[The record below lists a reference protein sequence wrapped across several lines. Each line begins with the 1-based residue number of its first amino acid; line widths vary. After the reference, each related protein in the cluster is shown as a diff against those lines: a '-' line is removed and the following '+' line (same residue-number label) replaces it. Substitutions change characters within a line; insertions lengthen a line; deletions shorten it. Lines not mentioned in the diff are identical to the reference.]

1 MLSVS
6 ILHGALETY
15 VKGVKSTQQ
24 VTSPRA
30 STFLALSQRTAVNCV
45 EQLLWILVLYEGL
58 AGDTVEQSQ
67 LVQLETVNTRSNEEE
82 VAGARLE
89 VESGGNTLI
98 NVRKPALSVFSVIS
112 KVCLLFG
119 EGGHGEGRGGGDDGG
134 GGGHCTVLVTLS
146 I

>member
-15 VKGVKSTQQ
+15 VKGVKSTQRA
-24 VTSPRA
+24 TSPWA

-45 EQLLWILVLYEGL
+45 EQLLWILVLCKGL

>member
-15 VKGVKSTQQ
+15 VKGVKSTQRA
-24 VTSPRA
+24 TSPRA

-45 EQLLWILVLYEGL
+45 EQVLWPVLGLCEGL

-67 LVQLETVNTRSNEEE
+67 LETVITRSNEE
-82 VAGARLE
+82 
-89 VESGGNTLI
+89 
-98 NVRKPALSVFSVIS
+98 
-112 KVCLLFG
+112 VCLLFG
-119 EGGHGEGRGGGDDGG
+119 EGGHGDGRGGGDDGG
-134 GGGHCTVLVTLS
+134 WDGHCTVLVTLS